1 MILKEDEGY
10 EQRLDIILHFLISIL
25 ILYFP
30 NFPNFTVFEI
40 LKLKIRIFTTVL
52 RPYPFK

>member
-10 EQRLDIILHFLISIL
+10 EQRLYIILHFLFSIL

-40 LKLKIRIFTTVL
+40 LKLEIRMFTTVL

>member
-10 EQRLDIILHFLISIL
+10 EQRLDIILHFLFSIL

-30 NFPNFTVFEI
+30 SFPNFTVFEI
-40 LKLKIRIFTTVL
+40 LKLKIWIFTTVL